1 MPPVET
7 GNVQLLQADFRS
19 PVDLLLSLFI
29 RPPRCHYSPS
39 KLGPR
44 TFKINDKGHGR
55 REDFVLHNPRGQTLQ
70 CSLFEPIPDPAV
82 PTQENWSRERPC
94 VIYLHGNSSCR
105 LEALPL
111 LPLLLPLRIM
121 LFCFDFAGSGIS
133 EGEYISLGWFERDD
147 LATCIEYLR
156 STGRVTRIALW
167 GRSMGAFTAIL
178 HADRD
183 PSIAGLVLDSP
194 FVSLRDLATELARR
208 RALIPTWAAR
218 AVLSAARS
226 AIKARAGFDFEDI
239 EGIDHVNKSFM
250 PALFIAAR
258 GDDFIHQSHAE
269 RLFVAYQ
276 GEKELYLT
284 DGDHHSSRT
293 PACRQ
298 HATLFLCRAFHSPHL
313 DALLHLHVGGAV
325 DIFGTSVVPD
335 GYRTGCRDLDVEG
348 SEICRQMRMVPELSE
363 MKLLAGRRCQRPVSM
378 TATVNVNDAKVEAG
392 FFIRLVAA
400 DVLDG
405 GETDEVGLPCC
416 LVLTFTQ
423 DLCMV
428 SRVHSD
434 MLRTLVV
441 GPGLCGEAN
450 ISLSLDT
457 CGTLVFQ
464 REDQQLLCLNVGTA
478 FRGEL
483 TLWQMLLRGKD
494 ELIFRSMN
502 VEDSEATLSEHLGD
516 AVLRL
521 RHLGSHADGVLLLN
535 RNSISRP
542 CGDYGPSDGIS
553 VKVQSQPQTQTDPD
567 LQRVT
572 LECAWKPEVLIGW
585 RVKIHGLGEGI
596 ITGIRKRR
604 LRSTLFSVSGLSVQ
618 DSEGSQEISL
628 ARQASMIPWISGR
641 RFDLLGKED

>member
-1 MPPVET
+1 
-7 GNVQLLQADFRS
+7 
-19 PVDLLLSLFI
+19 
-29 RPPRCHYSPS
+29 
-39 KLGPR
+39 
-44 TFKINDKGHGR
+44 
-55 REDFVLHNPRGQTLQ
+55 
-70 CSLFEPIPDPAV
+70 
-82 PTQENWSRERPC
+82 
-94 VIYLHGNSSCR
+94 
-105 LEALPL
+105 
-111 LPLLLPLRIM
+111 M

-147 LATCIEYLR
+147 LATCIEHLR

-194 FVSLRDLATELARR
+194 FVSLRDLATELAGR
-208 RALIPTWAAR
+208 RALIPTLATR
-218 AVLSAARS
+218 TVLSAARS
-226 AIKARAGFDFEDI
+226 AVKARAGFDFEDI

-269 RLFVAYQ
+269 RLFAAYQ
-276 GEKELYLT
+276 GEKELYIT

-293 PACRQ
+293 LACRQ
-298 HATLFLCRAFHSPHL
+298 HATLFLCKAFHSLHL

-325 DIFGTSVVPD
+325 DIFGTPVVPD
-335 GYRTGCRDLDVEG
+335 WYRTGCRDLGFEG
-348 SEICRQMRMVPELSE
+348 SEICRQMRMLPELSE
-363 MKLLAGRRCQRPVSM
+363 MKLLAGWRCQRPVSI
-378 TATVNVNDAKVEAG
+378 TATVNLKDAKVEAG

-400 DVLDG
+400 DVLHG
-405 GETDEVGLPCC
+405 GETDEVGPPCC

-441 GPGLCGEAN
+441 GPGLCGEAH

-457 CGTLVFQ
+457 RGTLVFQ
-464 REDQQLLCLNVGTA
+464 REDEQLLRLNVGTA

-494 ELIFRSMN
+494 ERIFRSMN
-502 VEDSEATLSEHLGD
+502 VEDSEATLSEHFGD
-516 AVLRL
+516 VVLRL

-553 VKVQSQPQTQTDPD
+553 VKVQSQPQSGPD

-572 LECAWKPEVLIGW
+572 LLECAWKPEVLIGW

-604 LRSTLFSVSGLSVQ
+604 LRSTLFSVSGLSVE

-628 ARQASMIPWISGR
+628 ARQASMFRWIRGR